1 MAEGMK
7 EEEEEM
13 EDVKVKEEEEC
24 SSFLNQEPLVKLEDT
39 GKINFSFSPLIL
51 NIYTLAYLFQQSFTL
66 FKN

>member
-39 GKINFSFSPLIL
+39 GKINFSFPP
-51 NIYTLAYLFQQSFTL
+51 
-66 FKN
+66 